1 MVGEE
6 GAGRGRK
13 WEVGE
18 VEKIG
23 AGGVWRF
30 VVGGGGRVVRR

>member
-13 WEVGE
+13 WEEGE
-18 VEKIG
+18 VEKIR
-23 AGGVWRF
+23 AVGGWGF
-30 VVGGGGRVVRR
+30 VVGVGGRVLRR